1 MDTLRTV
8 KNDVKGVAKATKT
21 WVKTNVVAPVQDL
34 LGLNEGARRRK
45 GQVEQ
50 FFNDIGGDGD
60 LHSLSQLLADN
71 LEQRSNVDIVD
82 INSDLNARRQT
93 AARGPQAAGP
103 RAAALTEKPDSWI
116 KRMAQRNPILARC
129 TNKEAV
135 EDDDTFADSE
145 SSGDDYADYD
155 PEGARARAAGSQ
167 IVVDSDSSPQSR
179 FNIPASVLNL
189 AHQALSDGNSSGSG
203 EIDFEEED
211 DTKRAFQGFS
221 RMVNLVTPSASLAD
235 VAGGR
240 HEPVFGA
247 LPTLSR
253 PRPPGRARSS
263 SARGAAGENP
273 EDGGLDSFSSSFYHQ
288 RSFDGGEVPSFRA
301 LPPQPAVYH
310 VPDHDKGSLV
320 PFSSLPPLPPLPAP
334 QPPNAGGEAGG
345 GPGSWRWVAEGHDVV
360 DASARGVDA
369 RVLSRGASASHEG
382 GDGQEGGES
391 EGDGGGAGVAGGG
404 GGGGCGG
411 GQSDSGKKCFNDGVS
426 ATHGN
431 YKAKDEADHKGAGG
445 QDQTPSSFI
454 ASAPPKPAVP
464 PPPAPCLPGA
474 PPPPPPPPGGMGG
487 LPPPPPPPPPPGGRG
502 GPPPPPPPPGCAPPP
517 PPPGGRGPPLPP
529 GGGPAGSAGG
539 IPGVVPKKIVHW
551 KKVPGQRLANSL
563 WTAQKESSSALDLT
577 QHSQELVSLF
587 FEDTQA
593 QKAKGKGS
601 KPGNGLGK
609 SKVVTLL
616 DLKRAN
622 NIAISLSR
630 FKCTHKEIQEAIV
643 SLDEQLLSLEQL
655 QAILGLL
662 PTSDEMKMLKAYKGD
677 VDKLGP
683 SEQFLLTLARI
694 PKVEAKV
701 QGFIFKQEF
710 NTRKND
716 LKTKVTVV
724 ATCAKKVTESS
735 KFKGILEITLALGNF
750 VNSGHHLGGAQGFT
764 IEGVLMLSGI
774 KSGGNKK
781 ISLMHYLAALV
792 ASKEPHLLDFTH
804 DLRRC
809 KEASQISDGLLRGE
823 LNQLFQCC
831 NELAETLA
839 DIEKTQ
845 ESKAKEAKKE
855 CDQTTSTF
863 LQAC

>member
-1 MDTLRTV
+1 M
-8 KNDVKGVAKATKT
+8 
-21 WVKTNVVAPVQDL
+21 
-34 LGLNEGARRRK
+34 
-45 GQVEQ
+45 
-50 FFNDIGGDGD
+50 
-60 LHSLSQLLADN
+60 
-71 LEQRSNVDIVD
+71 
-82 INSDLNARRQT
+82 
-93 AARGPQAAGP
+93 
-103 RAAALTEKPDSWI
+103 
-116 KRMAQRNPILARC
+116 
-129 TNKEAV
+129 
-135 EDDDTFADSE
+135 
-145 SSGDDYADYD
+145 
-155 PEGARARAAGSQ
+155 
-167 IVVDSDSSPQSR
+167 
-179 FNIPASVLNL
+179 
-189 AHQALSDGNSSGSG
+189 
-203 EIDFEEED
+203 
-211 DTKRAFQGFS
+211 
-221 RMVNLVTPSASLAD
+221 
-235 VAGGR
+235 
-240 HEPVFGA
+240 
-247 LPTLSR
+247 
-253 PRPPGRARSS
+253 
-263 SARGAAGENP
+263 
-273 EDGGLDSFSSSFYHQ
+273 
-288 RSFDGGEVPSFRA
+288 
-301 LPPQPAVYH
+301 
-310 VPDHDKGSLV
+310 
-320 PFSSLPPLPPLPAP
+320 
-334 QPPNAGGEAGG
+334 
-345 GPGSWRWVAEGHDVV
+345 
-360 DASARGVDA
+360 
-369 RVLSRGASASHEG
+369 
-382 GDGQEGGES
+382 
-391 EGDGGGAGVAGGG
+391 
-404 GGGGCGG
+404 
-411 GQSDSGKKCFNDGVS
+411 
-426 ATHGN
+426 
-431 YKAKDEADHKGAGG
+431 
-445 QDQTPSSFI
+445 
-454 ASAPPKPAVP
+454 
-464 PPPAPCLPGA
+464 
-474 PPPPPPPPGGMGG
+474 
-487 LPPPPPPPPPPGGRG
+487 
-502 GPPPPPPPPGCAPPP
+502 
-517 PPPGGRGPPLPP
+517 
-529 GGGPAGSAGG
+529 
-539 IPGVVPKKIVHW
+539 VPKKMVHW

-563 WTAQKESSSALDLT
+563 WSAQKESSSALDLS

-593 QKAKGKGS
+593 QKAKAKGA

-677 VDKLGP
+677 IDKLGP

-863 LQAC
+863 LQACSS